1 MKFLLTKMNLFTLS
15 VCFITSIFSTS
26 VLAQMSQEGLDRW
39 LLNASKSKDTE
50 SIRATVEAGAD
61 VHVTDEN
68 GCTPLMYMIAS
79 SSCRTD
85 DDVLHSADTK
95 AFTTRAVDILV
106 SAGALEQISANHLSG
121 FLLRL
126 EMGSI
131 NRKEYFR
138 EQVRIA
144 INGMPHEQLNKLL
157 LGMTSLPTESHDD
170 IWSITVMISAGA
182 DVNVRDDDENICT
195 PLMNAIGA
203 FPCGDLGRYHYSVVD
218 TLFQSGV
225 DLNSIRSDQKD
236 AFLMRASEFGAIEH
250 VTFALNAGADVDG
263 GLFYK
268 ASFKPPL
275 FRASANCHVD
285 IVRML
290 IIAGASIHYM
300 KDIEGKEWTALDIA
314 RENCSEHFGTIRVL
328 QDAGG
333 ITSRP
338 IRPVVP

>member
-39 LLNASKSKDTE
+39 LLNASKSKDIE
-50 SIRATVEAGAD
+50 SIRVTVEAGAD

-95 AFTTRAVDILV
+95 AFTTRAVGILV

-138 EQVRIA
+138 EEVRIA

-157 LGMTSLPTESHDD
+157 LGMTSLPTESQDD
-170 IWSITVMISAGA
+170 IWSITVMVSAGA
-182 DVNVRDDDENICT
+182 DVNVTDEHGNICT

-236 AFLMRASEFGAIEH
+236 AFLIRASEFGIIEH
-250 VTFALNAGADVDG
+250 VTLALNAGADVDG
-263 GLFYK
+263 GFFIK
-268 ASFKPPL
+268 KSFRPPL
-275 FRASANCHVD
+275 FRASKNCHVD
-285 IVRML
+285 IVRVL
-290 IIAGASIHYM
+290 IIAGASINYM
-300 KDIEGKEWTALDIA
+300 VKYLEEEERTALDIA
-314 RENCSEHFGTIRVL
+314 RENCSNEHFGTVRVL
-328 QDAGG
+328 RDAGG
-333 ITSRP
+333 ITS
-338 IRPVVP
+338 IRPAL